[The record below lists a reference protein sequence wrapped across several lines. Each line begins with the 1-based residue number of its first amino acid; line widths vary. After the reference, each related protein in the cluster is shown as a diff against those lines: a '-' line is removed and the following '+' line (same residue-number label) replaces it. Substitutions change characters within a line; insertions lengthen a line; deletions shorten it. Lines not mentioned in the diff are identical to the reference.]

1 MTILIVEDEPKL
13 AAIERDYLMASGY
26 EVAILG
32 DGGLVMPWLT
42 SHRADL
48 IVLDLMLPGV
58 DGITLCRDIR
68 RTSEVP
74 IIMTTA
80 RVDEVDRLLGL
91 ALGADD
97 YLCKPF
103 SPRELVARVRAVLR
117 RSQPA
122 AIGSTE
128 LQVDP
133 DTHQVRFD
141 NQRIELTSVEFR
153 LLQELMRRPGVIHT
167 RDHLMQTIYS
177 DRRIVSDR
185 TIDSHIKKLRKK
197 LQMLS
202 QEREFVRSVY
212 GAGYKYE

>member
-1 MTILIVEDEPKL
+1 MTILIVEDELKL
-13 AAIERDYLMASGY
+13 ATIERDYFQAAGY
-26 EVAILG
+26 EVVILG
-32 DGGLVMPWLT
+32 DGDAVMPWLKDH
-42 SHRADL
+42 SPAL
-48 IVLDLMLPGV
+48 IVLDLMLPGT

-80 RVDEVDRLLGL
+80 RIDEVDRLLGL
-91 ALGADD
+91 ELGADD

-117 RSQPA
+117 RSAPQTVA
-122 AIGSTE
+122 SKE
-128 LQVDP
+128 LVINP
-133 DTHQVRFD
+133 DTYQVRFET
-141 NQRIELTSVEFR
+141 QYTELTSVEFR

-167 RDHLMQTIYS
+167 RDHLMQTIYP

-197 LQMLS
+197 LQTLS
-202 QEREFVRSVY
+202 LEREFVRSVY